1 MAKDK
6 MKKKKRSSR
15 VEEYMDNLK
24 KNRNSVKSKSEFT
37 LDEYLNE
44 LEKNNSQRSKFSLEE
59 IESEPY
65 LKIGKLLDD
74 FLEKYNIDYNTTSL
88 NNFHN
93 HYLTK
98 SKEYMKVDTQEI
110 MTNVEVRTTIKE
122 LIEINKDLMHLIK
135 QIQIALNIYNEKFRI
150 SRGFE
155 DYLEQGISNF
165 NNPYLQFLKLFGS
178 SIDRNENTIKH
189 YQKLTEVNEYTDS
202 IIHNILESQDW
213 LVKNQKYILKT
224 KSQIKTDTLNIKTK
238 FEEKIHD
245 LFEEME
251 SIANSFY
258 FYNKTTN
265 RISKT
270 NDSNA
275 IRGYDTKIYLDT
287 FTKIL
292 KQPLKYGLNKS
303 DITIIKSSS
312 ERLEDFFNYKANVY
326 QFYPDIIQKDFYEKI
341 YKKKEFYMN
350 RQIPI
355 DISKTDD
362 IQQDLCPSENTNFK
376 LQTHQKFMKNYLSV
390 NTPYN
395 GLLIFHGTG
404 SGKTCSSITI
414 AESYKN
420 LIALSS
426 KKILVILAKSVKS
439 NFIKEIHDITRG
451 YNQCTSSDYL
461 NYDFFTN
468 DDKKQKNVLSLIDK
482 FYELITFGSFR
493 NSIVKKLTK
502 SGVKYDVNKNLP
514 DDLVNWID
522 LMFSDKVIV
531 VDEVHNLKKYK
542 DDHGQDLDA
551 ELLDIDEIIDDDEM
565 DSTDDLDITNI
576 NDTETD
582 IDTSYFKP
590 YHALELILKY
600 AQNVKLVLLSATPMY
615 HTPIEI
621 VSILNLLLLND
632 KYKRIDPKNVFNG
645 LELTDKGSDIIRI
658 SSQGYISYL
667 RTESPFTFAKRNY
680 KESIPIHEYV
690 NNKLKTVMKMYDLK
704 RNILNNDYID
714 PIKIVLCPMS
724 TLHQNFYTTSL
735 RNQISLSKIIEYGN
749 IAKENPENI
758 PDNQLKL
765 TGSSGLLDKENSIS
779 SKIGALISNILSNVS
794 NGTIFSYSWYVG
806 SGTSIIARAL
816 LENGVEMAMYSKSE
830 RKISSADQKYIKH
843 ILGGKRTYRQ
853 PDSSQVLGYDGK
865 TREQWKKEGRILDFK
880 PMRFAYIIGKIEEYE
895 RDNLINS
902 FNKDINKDGSVLK
915 IMVGSGVFKE
925 GISLKNVRQVHL
937 LEPWHNRS
945 RIEQVIG
952 RALRHCSHKK
962 LPPKDR
968 QVDIYQYAITYRNF
982 DSLDITRKFLKE
994 KIKQFQQPMIKTPK
1008 IITGEFAKSGI
1019 FSYDIIMYMRS
1030 QILHNLVLD
1039 VKHILQETAIDCSF
1053 NREININT
1061 LKKEE
1066 QYECFKSLSDEIDEE
1081 TGLPKIEWMEENDYK
1096 IDEEQLDY
1104 STFDEFFYEPYIV
1117 FVINVLKKIFEMDRT
1132 TYTLTFSEI
1141 LNNPIFDD
1149 QIYFEKN
1156 NFILRSALYRL
1167 IPKHNIDLK
1176 TFPHIIGK
1184 RVGRNRIYGYIFGRE
1199 TEDGGLFIFQ
1209 PFEDQSNIKDGNKII
1224 KRSDFERTPMYE
1236 KTEFESLSAIEMPF
1250 INVSATLRNKFEE
1263 ITKSKKKK
1271 SKGSDNQETRT
1282 KKVLNANEL
1291 IKERDISLSD
1301 SKEADKNAPL
1311 IGLILDIT
1319 NLPKM
1324 SMNNLWGEKGIHLWL
1339 REKVMIC
1346 KKGKRSSI
1354 GQLATSFSVTNFQ
1367 CMFNDY
1373 IFKHNIDSK
1382 EISKMMKKTKNKRAI
1397 IFAQDMD
1404 LYPNIQAWFED
1415 RSIKNNRSKTA
1426 PAIKKLDYANIIY
1439 IIFKY
1444 FEEKQVGK
1452 SIWIRRL
1459 YQI

>member
-1 MAKDK
+1 
-6 MKKKKRSSR
+6 
-15 VEEYMDNLK
+15 
-24 KNRNSVKSKSEFT
+24 
-37 LDEYLNE
+37 
-44 LEKNNSQRSKFSLEE
+44 
-59 IESEPY
+59 
-65 LKIGKLLDD
+65 
-74 FLEKYNIDYNTTSL
+74 
-88 NNFHN
+88 
-93 HYLTK
+93 
-98 SKEYMKVDTQEI
+98 
-110 MTNVEVRTTIKE
+110 
-122 LIEINKDLMHLIK
+122 
-135 QIQIALNIYNEKFRI
+135 
-150 SRGFE
+150 
-155 DYLEQGISNF
+155 
-165 NNPYLQFLKLFGS
+165 
-178 SIDRNENTIKH
+178 
-189 YQKLTEVNEYTDS
+189 
-202 IIHNILESQDW
+202 
-213 LVKNQKYILKT
+213 
-224 KSQIKTDTLNIKTK
+224 
-238 FEEKIHD
+238 
-245 LFEEME
+245 
-251 SIANSFY
+251 
-258 FYNKTTN
+258 
-265 RISKT
+265 
-270 NDSNA
+270 
-275 IRGYDTKIYLDT
+275 
-287 FTKIL
+287 
-292 KQPLKYGLNKS
+292 
-303 DITIIKSSS
+303 
-312 ERLEDFFNYKANVY
+312 
-326 QFYPDIIQKDFYEKI
+326 
-341 YKKKEFYMN
+341 
-350 RQIPI
+350 
-355 DISKTDD
+355 
-362 IQQDLCPSENTNFK
+362 
-376 LQTHQKFMKNYLSV
+376 
-390 NTPYN
+390 
-395 GLLIFHGTG
+395 
-404 SGKTCSSITI
+404 
-414 AESYKN
+414 
-420 LIALSS
+420 
-426 KKILVILAKSVKS
+426 
-439 NFIKEIHDITRG
+439 
-451 YNQCTSSDYL
+451 
-461 NYDFFTN
+461 
-468 DDKKQKNVLSLIDK
+468 
-482 FYELITFGSFR
+482 
-493 NSIVKKLTK
+493 
-502 SGVKYDVNKNLP
+502 
-514 DDLVNWID
+514 
-522 LMFSDKVIV
+522 MFSDKVII

-551 ELLDIDEIIDDDEM
+551 ELTDKMNDIDDEM
-565 DSTDDLDITNI
+565 DSTDDLDIVN
-576 NDTETD
+576 NDDIETD

-632 KYKRIDPKNVFNG
+632 KYKRIDPKNIFNG
-645 LELTDKGSDIIRI
+645 LELTDKGSDILRI

-680 KESIPIHEYV
+680 KESIPIHKYV

-704 RNILNNDYID
+704 RKILNDDYIE
-714 PIKIVLCPMS
+714 PIQIVPCPMS
-724 TLHQNFYTTSL
+724 TFHQNFYTTSL
-735 RNQISLSKIIEYGN
+735 RSQISLSKIIEYGN
-749 IAKENPENI
+749 IAKDNTDNI
-758 PDNQLKL
+758 SDNQLKL
-765 TGSSGLLDKENSIS
+765 TGSSGLLDLENSIS
-779 SKIGALISNILSNVS
+779 PKIGALISNILSNIS
-794 NGTIFSYSWYVG
+794 SGTIFSYSWYVG

-843 ILGGKRTYRQ
+843 ILGGKKTYKQ

-865 TREQWKKEGRILDFK
+865 TRQQWKKEGRILDFK
-880 PMRFAYIIGKIEEYE
+880 PMRFAYIIGKIEESE

-902 FNKDINKDGSVLK
+902 FNKDINKDGSILK

-968 QVDIYQYAITYRNF
+968 QVDIYQYAITYKNY
-982 DSLDITRKFLKE
+982 DGLNITRKSLKQ
-994 KIKQFQQPMIKTPK
+994 KIKFFQQPIIKTPK
-1008 IITGEFAKSGI
+1008 VITGEFAKSCI

-1061 LKKEE
+1061 LKKED
-1066 QYECFKSLSDEIDEE
+1066 QYQCFKYISDEIDKE
-1081 TGLPKIEWMEENDYK
+1081 TSLPIIEYFDKNDYNV
-1096 IDEEQLDY
+1096 DEEEIDF

-1117 FVINVLKKIFEMDRT
+1117 FVINVLKKIFEMDRN
-1132 TYTLTFSEI
+1132 TYTLKFTEI

-1199 TEDGGLFIFQ
+1199 TLDGGLFVFQ
-1209 PFEDQSNIKDGNKII
+1209 PFEDQSNIKDGNKIV

-1236 KTEFESLSAIEMPF
+1236 KTEFENLSAIEMPF
-1250 INVSATLRNKFEE
+1250 INVSTTLRNKFEE
-1263 ITKSKKKK
+1263 ITKSKKNTTKRP
-1271 SKGSDNQETRT
+1271 NNAETRI
-1282 KKVLNANEL
+1282 KKILNANEL
-1291 IKERDISLSD
+1291 IKERDISLND
-1301 SKEADKNAPL
+1301 AREADKNAPL
-1311 IGLILDIT
+1311 IALILDVE
-1319 NLPKM
+1319 NLPNM
-1324 SMNNLWGEKGIHLWL
+1324 SINNLWGEKGIHLWL

-1373 IFKHNIDSK
+1373 IFKHKIDSK
-1382 EISKMMKKTKNKRAI
+1382 EISKMMKKTNNKRAI

-1459 YQI
+1459 YHI

>member
-1 MAKDK
+1 METNNQPIQALFGNIRKARGETTK
-6 MKKKKRSSR
+6 LPP
-15 VEEYMDNLK
+15 EEITDNPDLTLSNFLVK
-24 KNRNSVKSKSEFT
+24 LYTKYNLHEKNQKSFEYKWEPLEKFIEDTIEKSKQYQSISEEEI
-37 LDEYLNE
+37 LLNSDTRAKVMDIKE
-44 LEKNNSQRSKFSLEE
+44 IFDDLSDLWVLTEKYFRHTRIEKNPKFRESIDNYINTKNQHILKSHKYKE
-59 IESEPY
+59 ITGNRV
-65 LKIGKLLDD
+65 KI
-74 FLEKYNIDYNTTSL
+74 
-88 NNFHN
+88 H
-93 HYLTK
+93 
-98 SKEYMKVDTQEI
+98 
-110 MTNVEVRTTIKE
+110 
-122 LIEINKDLMHLIK
+122 IK
-135 QIQIALNIYNEKFRI
+135 Q
-150 SRGFE
+150 
-155 DYLEQGISNF
+155 LE
-165 NNPYLQFLKLFGS
+165 GS
-178 SIDRNENTIKH
+178 
-189 YQKLTEVNEYTDS
+189 NEYTDS
-202 IIHNILESQDW
+202 IIDNIIESKDFLHKFQKIKTQLRQDNTDMGRFIEDNIGKLETIF
-213 LVKNQKYILKT
+213 KYIGISFLKFNKKNKKIT
-224 KSQIKTDTLNIKTK
+224 K
-238 FEEKIHD
+238 
-245 LFEEME
+245 M
-251 SIANSFY
+251 
-258 FYNKTTN
+258 
-265 RISKT
+265 
-270 NDSNA
+270 NDPNG
-275 IRGYDTKIYLDT
+275 INGYDTPHYERIFK
-287 FTKIL
+287 KIL
-292 KQPLKYGLNKS
+292 KEPVNHGLIKS
-303 DITIIKSSS
+303 DFSIIKSSA

-355 DISKTDD
+355 DTSKTDD

-502 SGVKYDVNKNLP
+502 TGVKYDVNKNLP
-514 DDLVNWID
+514 DNLVNWID
-522 LMFSDKVIV
+522 LMFSDKVII

-551 ELLDIDEIIDDDEM
+551 ELTDRINDIDDDEI
-565 DSTDDLDITNI
+565 DSTDDLDIVNNDNI
-576 NDTETD
+576 ETD

-632 KYKRIDPKNVFNG
+632 KYKRIDPKNIFSS
-645 LELTDKGSDIIRI
+645 LELTDKGSDILRI

-690 NNKLKTVMKMYDLK
+690 NNKLKTVMKMYNLK
-704 RNILNNDYID
+704 RKILNDDYIE
-714 PIKIVLCPMS
+714 PIKIVSCPMS
-724 TLHQNFYTTSL
+724 TFHQKFYITSL
-735 RNQISLSKIIEYGN
+735 RSQISLSKIIEYGN
-749 IAKENPENI
+749 IAKDNTDTI

-765 TGSSGLLDKENSIS
+765 TGPSGLLDLENSIS
-779 SKIGALISNILSNVS
+779 PKIGALISNILSNIS
-794 NGTIFSYSWYVG
+794 SGTIFSYSWYVS

-830 RKISSADQKYIKH
+830 RKISSADQKYIKQ
-843 ILGGKRTYRQ
+843 ILGGKKTYKQ

-902 FNKDINKDGSVLK
+902 FNKDINKNGSIVK

-968 QVDIYQYAITYRNF
+968 QVDIYQYAITYKNF
-982 DSLDITRKFLKE
+982 DDLNITRQSLKQ
-994 KIKQFQQPMIKTPK
+994 KIKFFQQPIIKTPK
-1008 IITGEFAKSGI
+1008 VITGEFAKSAI

-1066 QYECFKSLSDEIDEE
+1066 QYKCFKTVSDEIDKE
-1081 TGLPKIEWMEENDYK
+1081 TDLPIIEYFDKNDYN
-1096 IDEEQLDY
+1096 IDEEEIDF

-1132 TYTLTFSEI
+1132 TYTLKFTEI

-1167 IPKHNIDLK
+1167 IPKHNVDLR

-1199 TEDGGLFIFQ
+1199 TSDGGLFIFQ
-1209 PFEDQSNIKDGNKII
+1209 PFEDQSNIKDGNKIV

-1250 INVSATLRNKFEE
+1250 INVSTTLRNKFEE
-1263 ITKSKKKK
+1263 ITKSKKNATKHPNN
-1271 SKGSDNQETRT
+1271 SETRM
-1282 KKVLNANEL
+1282 KKILNANEL
-1291 IKERDISLSD
+1291 IKERDISLND
-1301 SKEADKNAPL
+1301 SREADKNAPL
-1311 IGLILDIT
+1311 IGLILAVE
-1319 NLPKM
+1319 NLQKM
-1324 SMNNLWGEKGIHLWL
+1324 SMNNLWGEKGTHLWL

-1367 CMFNDY
+1367 CMFSDY
-1373 IFKHNIDSK
+1373 IFKYKIDTK

-1397 IFAQDMD
+1397 IFAEDMN

-1415 RSIKNNRSKTA
+1415 RSVKNNRSKTA

-1439 IIFKY
+1439 IMFKY
-1444 FEEKQVGK
+1444 FEANKIGK
-1452 SIWIRRL
+1452 NIWIRRL
-1459 YQI
+1459 Y